1 MKFEV
6 LLLFQRFS
14 AVLACPWATPLHGY
28 KKRCAICGSFWRKDL
43 TGTISIS
50 QSTGIPQGGS
60 WFPLALN
67 LRDSHMDSL
76 KDSAGFRSRL
86 RLEGLDHFGSCWI
99 MLDHLAGF
107 LRKVVRMSQGDHFG
121 HGGRVL
127 GRFEPS
133 AISVRLIP

>member
-43 TGTISIS
+43 TGTISIP

-67 LRDSHMDSL
+67 LRDSHMDAL

-86 RLEGLDHFGSCWI
+86 RLEGLDHVGSCWI
-99 MLDHLAGF
+99 TLQGSCGKWFACPKATILAMEDESWVGLN
-107 LRKVVRMSQGDHFG
+107 LR
-121 HGGRVL
+121 
-127 GRFEPS
+127 PS
-133 AISVRLIP
+133 LSG